1 VLERDVE
8 AYLADRMKAIGGQAY
23 KFTSPARR
31 GVPDRLVIFPGGTMV
46 FAELKKP
53 GEKPSDAQTREHQR
67 LRALGC
73 AVYGCVDSKE
83 AVDRMIE
90 EIAPLL

>member
-1 VLERDVE
+1 MLERDVE
-8 AYLADRMKAIGGQAY
+8 KYLKDRMKAIGGAAY

-31 GVPDRLVIFPGGTMV
+31 SVPDRLAIFPGGAMV

-53 GEKPSDAQTREHQR
+53 GEKPSDAQLREHKR
-67 LRALGC
+67 LRELGC
-73 AVYGCVDSKE
+73 AVYGCIDSRE

-90 EIAPLL
+90 EIVPLL

>member
-8 AYLADRMKAIGGQAY
+8 AYLVGRMKALGGAAY

-31 GVPDRLVIFPGGTMV
+31 SVPDRLAIFPGGAMV

-53 GEKPSDAQTREHQR
+53 GAKPSDAQLREHER

-73 AVYGCVDSKE
+73 AVYGCIDSKE

-90 EIAPLL
+90 EMAPLL